1 MKEWKE
7 LSRLQ
12 KILLGFLIIG
22 IVLLIPEASFLVD
35 VGGVDLILFFL
46 LMYSQNIKMWFENTI
61 NVFSYPSMDNK
72 TFVVRTTATSLFF
85 WLSGSLLFSYG
96 VFLVLMFVK
105 GNCVYC

>member
-12 KILLGFLIIG
+12 KVLVGLLIIT
-22 IVLLIPEASFLVD
+22 IMMLIPETSFLID

-46 LMYSQNIKMWFENTI
+46 FTYSQNIKMWIESYVGVLTYPTI
-61 NVFSYPSMDNK
+61 DNK
-72 TFVVRTTATSLFF
+72 TFVLHTTSTSLFF
-85 WLSGSLLFSYG
+85 WLSGSVVFAYG

-105 GNCVYC
+105 GS